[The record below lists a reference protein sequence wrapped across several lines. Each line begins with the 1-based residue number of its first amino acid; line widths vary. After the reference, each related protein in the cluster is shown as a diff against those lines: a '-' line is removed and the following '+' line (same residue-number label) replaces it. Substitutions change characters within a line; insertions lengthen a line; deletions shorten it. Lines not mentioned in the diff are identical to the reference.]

1 MLVYQILC
9 FAHLIMF
16 QGGARFQS
24 LMVVRDLKDQS
35 ALLCLLRLLIFRD
48 CPLYRFVKQVVELR

>member
-1 MLVYQILC
+1 MLIYQILC

-24 LMVVRDLKDQS
+24 LTDIRAFLAQS
-35 ALLCLLRLLIFRD
+35 SR
-48 CPLYRFVKQVVELR
+48 